1 MDGREN
7 PARLM
12 DALTV
17 ARSAGLDV
25 RRRGSRW
32 WTCCPLHGEK
42 TPSMMLDERGR
53 FHCFGCGAHG
63 DSADL
68 YAALYHVPLGEALRT
83 VRGENWK
90 PEPRKPNGCDL
101 RRAVE
106 KWKGERWREACE
118 CKHAARAIIK
128 KLEGTAPDGEK
139 FWQAVVGMAAAEDT
153 LSLLEQATPRQLLQ
167 WAGGMIE

>member
-1 MDGREN
+1 
-7 PARLM
+7 M

-32 WTCCPLHGEK
+32 WACCPLHGEK

-53 FHCFGCGAHG
+53 FHCFGCGANG
-63 DSADL
+63 DAADL
-68 YAALYHVPLGEALRT
+68 YAALYRVSLGEALRV

-90 PEPRKPNGCDL
+90 PEPRRPNGADL

-106 KWKGERWREACE
+106 RWKGERWREACAK
-118 CKHAARAIIK
+118 KHEARAIIRA
-128 KLEGTAPDGEK
+128 LEGTAPDSDRL
-139 FWQAVVGMAAAEDT
+139 WQAVADEAAANDT
-153 LSLLEQATPRQLLQ
+153 LNLLDTATPRQLVH
-167 WAGGMIE
+167 WAGGTIE